1 MRLIAIGATLARL
14 AAGGGLG
21 AFAVARRASGGPRL
35 RAVGAGLAGAG
46 VLLVLRGL
54 LVVARRLAGRT
65 RCAGGRTA
73 TIAGFGAAAGSTIVA
88 GAAGGAHFF
97 SPMAQDA
104 GTAFRANRLSVKR
117 RVASC
122 VLAAGG
128 KASIMFRKSRRA
140 ERRPS
145 TILIVEDDVLIA
157 FDNEHILR
165 EAGFAVAATVD
176 NMADALRLIDG

>member
-1 MRLIAIGATLARL
+1 
-14 AAGGGLG
+14 
-21 AFAVARRASGGPRL
+21 
-35 RAVGAGLAGAG
+35 
-46 VLLVLRGL
+46 
-54 LVVARRLAGRT
+54 
-65 RCAGGRTA
+65 
-73 TIAGFGAAAGSTIVA
+73 
-88 GAAGGAHFF
+88 
-97 SPMAQDA
+97 MALDA

-176 NMADALRLIDG
+176 NMADALRLIAGGGIDFVISDVRLRGEGSGVEVAHAARKAGAALLFVSGDCPAEARAMAAGHLAKPYRANDLLAAIEAVAARRAGLAPGSLPRTLTLFGD